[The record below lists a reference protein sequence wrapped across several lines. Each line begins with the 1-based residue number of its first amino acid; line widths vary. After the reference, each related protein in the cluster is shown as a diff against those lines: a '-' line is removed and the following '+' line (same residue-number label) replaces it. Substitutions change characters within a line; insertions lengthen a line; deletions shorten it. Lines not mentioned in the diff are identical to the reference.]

1 MKRKKTLWR
10 RCLRTVLVLLMCRT
24 LYAAPTPGV
33 NTDFFQQLLKSS
45 DSFLFLNVISGGGL
59 SGLSIAALNITP
71 YISATIFMQL
81 LGITCSMVRN
91 LQQGMEGERKL
102 YEKLT
107 LVTAA
112 AFAWIEALGMAVI
125 FGKSG
130 LLLNDQKQ
138 WILAAAVIW
147 TACSILM
154 AGIGRKM
161 EERKDLFI
169 GNGISLMLLMN
180 LLSSYPSDF
189 LRLQQI
195 FLSGDS
201 FGRKVVMASVT
212 GSLIFLFFLYTF
224 WLQETE
230 KDIEVIYYGKA
241 SISSVQGIEKRT
253 IPVKLCPGSVIPVI
267 FASSVLSFPVMI
279 SSLLGK
285 EELLIF
291 RILNTGNWFSP
302 DDPVCTVGVL
312 IYAVLIASF
321 SYYYA
326 EIQMNPTGLANELRK
341 HGGMIADVRPGQP
354 TVDYLKK
361 QIKATVGMG
370 AAALLPVAVIPS
382 FISGVF
388 QVPTLSFMGTSVL
401 ITVSIINDSLR
412 TFRVEQK
419 AEKYQKKET
428 LIG

>member
-24 LYAAPTPGV
+24 LYAVPTPGV

-81 LGITCSMVRN
+81 LGITCSRVRN

-107 LVTAA
+107 LVMAA

-147 TACSILM
+147 TACSILV

-189 LRLQQI
+189 LRLRQI
-195 FLSGDS
+195 LLSGDS

-253 IPVKLCPGSVIPVI
+253 IPIKLCPGSVIPVI
-267 FASSVLSFPVMI
+267 FASSVMSLPVMI

-291 RILNTGNWFSP
+291 RILNTGNWFSS

-312 IYAVLIASF
+312 IYAVLIAGF

-326 EIQMNPTGLANELRK
+326 EIQMNPTG
-341 HGGMIADVRPGQP
+341 
-354 TVDYLKK
+354 
-361 QIKATVGMG
+361 
-370 AAALLPVAVIPS
+370 
-382 FISGVF
+382 
-388 QVPTLSFMGTSVL
+388 
-401 ITVSIINDSLR
+401 
-412 TFRVEQK
+412 
-419 AEKYQKKET
+419 
-428 LIG
+428 